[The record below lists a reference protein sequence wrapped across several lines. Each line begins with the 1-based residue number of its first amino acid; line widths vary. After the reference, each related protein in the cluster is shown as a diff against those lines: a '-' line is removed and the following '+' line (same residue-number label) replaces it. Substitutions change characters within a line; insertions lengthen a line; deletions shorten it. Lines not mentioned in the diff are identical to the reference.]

1 MRSDGDTDANVP
13 QPVCHSGHARWR
25 LWLLIGLLTLGG
37 CSILQTVY
45 HQAPKYF
52 LWRSNIAFQY
62 NDAQYELAKSH
73 MRQWFEWQRK
83 QQMPLIAR
91 FLNRGKAEVLG
102 NISPALAC
110 ERREET
116 ERWARDGIDQA
127 VPRVAQLVLTLSP
140 RQISHLEDFFKDKNE
155 DFTDDFLG
163 ANVQE
168 RHQLAA
174 AFVVKWASIIYGD
187 FSDVQRQQLQADLAR
202 LPFDAA
208 TILKQ
213 FQRFQVAYVKLL
225 REGQSQHWSRELMQA
240 HIKAL
245 LLDAIDPQDPVRH
258 AEMQRWIQA
267 GCQLAADF
275 HNRTTPAQR
284 AKAAKQ
290 MGTWEVDATELSQED

>member
-1 MRSDGDTDANVP
+1 MRSDAHVP
-13 QPVCHSGHARWR
+13 LPDSHSGHARWR

-37 CSILQTVY
+37 CSILQTLY

-52 LWRSNIAFQY
+52 LWRSNLAFHY
-62 NDAQYELAKSH
+62 NDAQYELAKAH
-73 MRQWFEWQRK
+73 LRQWFEWQRT
-83 QQMPLIAR
+83 QQMPQIAR

-102 NISPALAC
+102 HISPALAC

-127 VPRVAQLVLTLSP
+127 APRLAQLALSLSP
-140 RQISHLEDFFKDKNE
+140 RQISHLEGFFKDKNE
-155 DFTDDFLG
+155 DFTDDFLP
-163 ANVQE
+163 ADPQE
-168 RHQLAA
+168 RQRLAA
-174 AFVVKWASIIYGD
+174 AFVTKWASIIYGD
-187 FSDVQRQQLQADLAR
+187 FSDAQQQQLQADLGR

-213 FQRFQVAYVKLL
+213 FQRFQVSYVKLV
-225 REGQSQHWSRELMQA
+225 RDAQSQHWSRELMQA
-240 HIKAL
+240 RIKAL
-245 LLDAIDPQDPVRH
+245 LLDGIDPQEPARQ
-258 AEMQRWIQA
+258 AEMQRWIQS

-290 MGTWEVDATELSQED
+290 LATWEVDATELSQED